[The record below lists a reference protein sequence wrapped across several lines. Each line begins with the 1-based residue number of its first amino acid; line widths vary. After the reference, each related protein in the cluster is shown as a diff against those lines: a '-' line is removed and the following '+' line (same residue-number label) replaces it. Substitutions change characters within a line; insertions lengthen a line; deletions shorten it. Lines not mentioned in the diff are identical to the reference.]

1 MQHLNWRKIDQFLM
15 PASEE
20 VSAKVE
26 LMSQQGIAVEVNI
39 TFWGTY

>member
-1 MQHLNWRKIDQFLM
+1 MQHLNWRKTDQFLM
-15 PASEE
+15 ASKE

-26 LMSQQGIAVEVNI
+26 PMSQQGIAVEVNI